1 MSLVTK
7 KGPLLLLVENLSLER
22 WATDS
27 CRFWTQ
33 ITFNTFDLACH
44 GHVLSG
50 ARFKLDCEPGELDW
64 AVVAVQFFDNIHCL
78 KYHKAGILACCLS
91 TFLICCVFL
100 ALGLCSKL
108 RERWVSGTSCGMIT
122 RVLWGVLYTLV
133 PVQRVPDIAV
143 WCCWW
148 VVWIMMAIVMVAIG
162 SHLLSQRY
170 LRKPFLRMQSQL
182 WSQDPQRVGCAQ
194 RMSVLCTRQT
204 SAFFQHD
211 DLDATWCHTENTHY
225 TWDHLSIF
233 CDLIW
238 SIWPTHTYPYCVC
251 DLVLKW
257 GHPGPSFLSSP
268 SSSAMKHGQV
278 SPWLTT
284 ATSTLE
290 DVGGTWKWNSVS
302 SVRRSMTY
310 PGEELITAKE
320 RKPQRATRAKK
331 SRRFPSQ
338 QYSAN
343 VQQTQHMPIGEMRA
357 KATKRTCSMMQY

>member
-1 MSLVTK
+1 
-7 KGPLLLLVENLSLER
+7 
-22 WATDS
+22 
-27 CRFWTQ
+27 
-33 ITFNTFDLACH
+33 
-44 GHVLSG
+44 
-50 ARFKLDCEPGELDW
+50 
-64 AVVAVQFFDNIHCL
+64 
-78 KYHKAGILACCLS
+78 
-91 TFLICCVFL
+91 
-100 ALGLCSKL
+100 
-108 RERWVSGTSCGMIT
+108 MIS
-122 RVLWGVLYTLV
+122 RVLWGVQYSGGAGTKGA
-133 PVQRVPDIAV
+133 PYIAV
-143 WCCWW
+143 WCWW
-148 VVWIMMAIVMVAIG
+148 VLWIMMAIVMVAM
-162 SHLLSQRY
+162 RF

-211 DLDATWCHTENTHY
+211 DLGATWCHTENTHY

-233 CDLIW
+233 CDLIWSIW

-290 DVGGTWKWNSVS
+290 DVGGMWKWNSVS

-310 PGEELITAKE
+310 PGEELIAKE
-320 RKPQRATRAKK
+320 RKPQRRGRRNHADFPHSNTLQTS
-331 SRRFPSQ
+331 SRHS
-338 QYSAN
+338 
-343 VQQTQHMPIGEMRA
+343 
-357 KATKRTCSMMQY
+357 TCP